1 MREQIKLAKRWA
13 QGSLTWLNF
22 IPVGL
27 NNGTCIDTGKHKLD
41 NKTLDPK
48 NKIIEKIIYIYI
60 YHENK
65 CKQAVKHKPITQLS
79 KSIVDSHFHFH
90 RWTHGVIK
98 FTNKTREF
106 PAECEGGSLAKILN

>member
-1 MREQIKLAKRWA
+1 M
-13 QGSLTWLNF
+13 
-22 IPVGL
+22 
-27 NNGTCIDTGKHKLD
+27 D

-48 NKIIEKIIYIYI
+48 NKIIEKIIYTI

-79 KSIVDSHFHFH
+79 KSIVDSHF
-90 RWTHGVIK
+90 WTHGVIK